1 MTESEKAFMKEYI
14 AKNLI
19 SLIVEKYNYPID
31 TAFDIL
37 YNSETFLKLSDDR
50 TGLYFQ
56 SPNYVFT
63 YLDNEITTGKLM

>member
-19 SLIVEKYNYPID
+19 SLMVEKYNYPID